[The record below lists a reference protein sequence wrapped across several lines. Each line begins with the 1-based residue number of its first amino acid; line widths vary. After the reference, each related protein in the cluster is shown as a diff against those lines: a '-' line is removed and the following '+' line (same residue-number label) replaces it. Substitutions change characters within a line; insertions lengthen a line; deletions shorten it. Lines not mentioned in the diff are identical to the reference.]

1 MKWIYDSAWHHPFV
15 AYVLGLALLFDV
27 ARRLPFLYGYLF
39 VFLVEILADACATGG
54 WSPVPLGTGA
64 YTFFSV
70 LFIVLGDFRYFYFAE
85 RATRLQQPWL
95 RALLFATGISVIV
108 PVVTAIMT
116 RTIPAMQNDRILYLV
131 YEPALGLIV
140 LGLDRFRYARSTA
153 PAPIRQWVHR
163 VSLMFA
169 SLYFGWAFCDALILA
184 GIEAGHV
191 LRIIPNVLY
200 YGAFLPFIWLSA
212 PASMR
217 ELREPRELRELAR

>member
-1 MKWIYDSAWHHPFV
+1 MKSIYDSAFHHPFV
-15 AYVLGLALLFDV
+15 AYLVGLVLLFDI

-54 WSPVPLGTGA
+54 WSPVPLGTSA
-64 YTFFSV
+64 YTVFSV

-85 RATRLQQPWL
+85 RATRLDKPFKGP
-95 RALLFATGISVIV
+95 LLFATAVSVIV

-153 PAPIRQWVHR
+153 PAEIKQWVHR
-163 VSLMFA
+163 VSVLFA
-169 SLYFGWAFCDALILA
+169 TGYFGWAFCDALILA
-184 GIEAGHV
+184 GIEFGHV
-191 LRIIPNVLY
+191 LRIIPNLFY
-200 YGAFLPFIWLSA
+200 YGAFLPFIFWTA

-217 ELREPRELRELAR
+217 ELRFQTPAQASS